1 MEISKQVADKVY
13 ELIELS
19 RTTGKIKKGT
29 NEVTKVVER
38 GQAKIVVTAQDISPP
53 EIVMHLPALCE
64 EKKIP
69 FVIVPKKEDLGAAA
83 GLGVSTAAIAVID
96 AGEGKKLLQD
106 VVDEIK
112 VSEK

>member
-19 RTTGKIKKGT
+19 RTTGKIKKGV

-38 GQAKIVVTAQDISPP
+38 GQAKMVVTAQDISPP
-53 EIVMHLPALCE
+53 EIIMHLPALCE

-69 FVIVPKKEDLGAAA
+69 YAVVPKREDLGAAA
-83 GLGVSTAAIAVID
+83 GLGVPTAAIAIID

-106 VVDEIK
+106 VASEIK
-112 VSEK
+112 GSKK